1 MRDVK
6 LVKVRNP
13 DESVRDLIARLAASA
28 PSDLPLNDRIE
39 LYKLAG
45 QYDRIMAAINK
56 QLSDS
61 LDQPG
66 TGIEAEGQDDLLAFV
81 KYKLD
86 ELRREGVQI
95 GSAGQTAANQL
106 QKLREAKGWTEKAEY
121 EKALTVSRNCE
132 PTLRSADVEQ
142 GRPE

>member
-28 PSDLPLNDRIE
+28 PADLPLNDRIE

-66 TGIEAEGQDDLLAFV
+66 TGAEAEGQDDLLAFV
-81 KYKLD
+81 RFKLD
-86 ELRREGVQI
+86 ELRRERVQV

-106 QKLREAKGWTEKAEY
+106 QKLREAKGWTEKADY
-121 EKALTVSRNCE
+121 EKALAVSSFSTQYRQISTE
-132 PTLRSADVEQ
+132 DGYFS
-142 GRPE
+142 

>member
-13 DESVRDLIARLAASA
+13 DESVRSLIARLAASA
-28 PSDLPLNDRIE
+28 PADLPLNDRIE

-45 QYDRIMAAINK
+45 QYDRIMAAVNK

-66 TGIEAEGQDDLLAFV
+66 TGAEAEGQDDLLAFV
-81 KYKLD
+81 RFKLD
-86 ELRREGVQI
+86 ELRREGVQV

-106 QKLREAKGWTEKAEY
+106 QKLREAKGWTEKADY
-121 EKALTVSRNCE
+121 EKALAVSSFCRQI
-132 PTLRSADVEQ
+132 RRIQ
-142 GRPE
+142 Y